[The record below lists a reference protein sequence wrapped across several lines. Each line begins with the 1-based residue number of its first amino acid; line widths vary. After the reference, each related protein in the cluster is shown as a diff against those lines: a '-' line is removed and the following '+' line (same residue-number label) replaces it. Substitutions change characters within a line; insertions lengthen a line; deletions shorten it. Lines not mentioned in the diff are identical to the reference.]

1 MRTCLRGLFNPFKV
15 IRVVGRDA
23 EGSISDQRLTDC
35 AQKIFRDDPVPP
47 VTPFWPWI
55 GEQEIK
61 LFHRA
66 RRQQITDS
74 IGTFHPQQ
82 AHIANVGCLARRD
95 ADSTE

>member
-1 MRTCLRGLFNPFKV
+1 MRICSRGLFNPFKV
-15 IRVVGRDA
+15 IKVVGRDA
-23 EGSISDQRLTDC
+23 EGSISNQRLTDC

-47 VTPFWPWI
+47 VTPFWPGI

-74 IGTFHPQQ
+74 IGTFHPQKTY
-82 AHIANVGCLARRD
+82 IANGSSFVRR
-95 ADSTE
+95 AANSTE